1 MTAPVEPAYQMAF
14 LVDALEPTIEFWH
27 AQTGAGPFFV
37 IPHFDFEDAR
47 YKDAPSDLDISIAL
61 GYCGDI
67 MIELIVCHSAGPS
80 PFAHLIAQPKPIL
93 HHVAR
98 LTDDF
103 PAALARLPTADF
115 TATFPPSTRM
125 AYVDTRATIGCF
137 TEIIANTPELAGM
150 QAAMRAATQGW
161 DGTAVMRSF

>member
-1 MTAPVEPAYQMAF
+1 MMPTVEPAYQMAF
-14 LVDALEPTIEFWH
+14 LVDALEPTIESWH

-37 IPHFDFEDAR
+37 IPHFSFQDAR
-47 YKDAPSDLDISIAL
+47 YKGTPSDLDISIAL

-67 MIELIVCHSAGPS
+67 MIELIVCHGLGPS
-80 PFAHLIAQPKPIL
+80 PFVHLIDQPKPIL
-93 HHVAR
+93 HHIAR
-98 LTDDF
+98 LTEDF
-103 PAALARLPTADF
+103 SATLARLPTADF

-137 TEIIANTPELAGM
+137 TEIIANTPELTGM
-150 QAAMRAATQGW
+150 QVAMRAATQGW